1 MNSTIKIFISYTI
14 ALIITL
20 ILALIDSDPIKSK
33 IAIVVDIF
41 FMSILIWGV
50 GLFIYG
56 IKLVLKKRN
65 GYLRNDYSNLLHKQE
80 RNIKK

>member
-56 IKLVLKKRN
+56 IKFVLKKRN
-65 GYLRNDYSNLLHKQE
+65 GYLRNDCSNLLHKQE
-80 RNIKK
+80 RNI

>member
-1 MNSTIKIFISYTI
+1 MNSIIKIFVSYTI

-33 IAIVVDIF
+33 IAVVVDIF

-56 IKLVLKKRN
+56 IKRVLKKRN
-65 GYLRNDYSNLLHKQE
+65 GYLRNDCSSLLHKQE

>member
-1 MNSTIKIFISYTI
+1 MNLIIRIYISYTI

-56 IKLVLKKRN
+56 IKHVLKKRN
-65 GYLRNDYSNLLHKQE
+65 GYLRNQYSNLLHKQE

>member
-33 IAIVVDIF
+33 IANVVDVF

-50 GLFIYG
+50 VLLICG
-56 IKLVLKKRN
+56 IKQVLKKRN
-65 GYLRNDYSNLLHKQE
+65 GYLRN
-80 RNIKK
+80 

>member
-1 MNSTIKIFISYTI
+1 MNSTIKIFISYTS

-33 IAIVVDIF
+33 IANVDDVF

-50 GLFIYG
+50 VLFICG
-56 IKLVLKKRN
+56 IKQVLKKRN
-65 GYLRNDYSNLLHKQE
+65 GYLRNQCSSLLHKQE
-80 RNIKK
+80 RIIKK

>member
-1 MNSTIKIFISYTI
+1 MNSTIKIFISYTS

-33 IAIVVDIF
+33 IANVVDVF

-50 GLFIYG
+50 VLFICG
-56 IKLVLKKRN
+56 IKQVLKKRN
-65 GYLRNDYSNLLHKQE
+65 GYLRNQCSSLLHKQE

>member
-33 IAIVVDIF
+33 IANVVDVF

-50 GLFIYG
+50 
-56 IKLVLKKRN
+56 V
-65 GYLRNDYSNLLHKQE
+65 YSY
-80 RNIKK
+80 IKKMFRGY